1 MQQRIGTR
9 GMGRILLWT
18 FLFAVMSAPAGA
30 RELRW
35 TGCGI
40 TQNAFM
46 QEIAAAYRKKTG
58 ITIKIS
64 GGGATLGIRAAA
76 AGTSDMG
83 GTCRNWLGGPD
94 NKHPLEADAELVQVA
109 WDALVVVINQDNPI
123 NDIRQ
128 EDLLKIYDGKIVSW
142 KELGGKDQR
151 IALVTRSE
159 DYSGVGYMFRLL
171 VFNDPHY
178 VFKARSFK
186 VKSTGPLEKKI
197 AATATALGI
206 DGISSARRTK
216 LKILS
221 LNGVAPT
228 KKNIASGL
236 YPLFRPLYIAVNA
249 KADKETREVIDFILS
264 KEGQEIISAQGTVNL
279 EEGKALEPLW
289 RKRTEKIAY

>member
-9 GMGRILLWT
+9 VLLWV
-18 FLFAVMSAPAGA
+18 FLFAIMSAPAGA
-30 RELRW
+30 RELKW

-46 QEIAAAYRKKTG
+46 QEIAAAYKKKTG
-58 ITIKIS
+58 ITIQIS

-76 AGTSDMG
+76 AGTSDLG

-109 WDALVVVINQDNPI
+109 WDALVVVVNRDNPI
-123 NDIRQ
+123 NDISR

-142 KELGGKDQR
+142 KKLGGKDQR

-159 DYSGVGYMFRLL
+159 NYSGAGYMFRLL

-206 DGISSARRTK
+206 DGISSAKKTK

-228 KKNIASGL
+228 KKNIASGH

-249 KADKETREVIDFILS
+249 KADKETRKAIDFILS

-289 RKRTEKIAY
+289 REKIAKIAY